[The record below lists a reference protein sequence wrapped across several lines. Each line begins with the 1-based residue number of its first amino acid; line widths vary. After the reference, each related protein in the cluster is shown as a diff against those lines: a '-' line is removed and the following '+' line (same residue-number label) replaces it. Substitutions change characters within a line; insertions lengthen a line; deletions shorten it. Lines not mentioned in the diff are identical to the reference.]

1 MIKLIIAGICCFIG
15 IDSLLKYY
23 KIEGRYYFNHMV
35 CNSIVVY
42 NTFNSMLLS
51 YDIINIINQEQLA
64 SLYTAKIIIYSLH
77 LYHVLLY
84 YRNLRKDDWIHHILM
99 IGVVL
104 PLTEIVPQNHIISHG
119 LFFTTGLPGL
129 IDYTLLFLNKNNLI
143 HKYIEKKVNT
153 FLNLWIRAPGCIMNT
168 CMSIMTIVSNYN
180 QLNTTAI
187 YGGIVMLSLVYWNG
201 VYFMGQ
207 VVTDYANY
215 NHRVSIVA

>member
-1 MIKLIIAGICCFIG
+1 MIKSIIAGIGCFIG
-15 IDSLLKYY
+15 FDILLKYN

-51 YDIINIINQEQLA
+51 YNTLNIINQEQLT

-77 LYHVLLY
+77 LYHVLWY
-84 YRNLRKDDWIHHILM
+84 YRNLRRDDWLHHILM

-129 IDYTLLFLNKNNLI
+129 IDYTLLFFNRNNLI
-143 HKYIEKKVNT
+143 HRYIEKRVNT

-168 CMSIMTIVSNYN
+168 CMSIMALTTNYN
-180 QLNTTAI
+180 QLNNTQPMAI

-201 VYFMGQ
+201 IYFMGQ
-207 VVTDYANY
+207 VVTDYAT
-215 NHRVSIVA
+215 HRL